1 MPFNVN
7 YNYPNFIYSR
17 KATSRIFPLGPSV
30 GPNVKKPRTTTFSN
44 TRTGGSSSC
53 SSSTSAFFIFVL
65 EISFIV
71 DSTEEEYRSILRG
84 PASFPY
90 HYFPSLS
97 AARNQNIVK
106 NTTAVRERGQKTR
119 FFKCFL
125 VVLWWKGKN
134 PISRRHKLIRSWLQ
148 PPWTL
153 CPFASYAQS
162 GVIVLKRRV
171 LVEKTSKGKRR
182 EKLVFACLF
191 KSINRRDGPHLSRSL
206 HSASFIFAYT
216 QFDNRDVAFLESFL
230 WLARSNL

>member
-1 MPFNVN
+1 MS
-7 YNYPNFIYSR
+7 SR
-17 KATSRIFPLGPSV
+17 CDWGVISVGKLRRQIMQRHSMLITPKFYLFYKTSIRIFSPLPL
-30 GPNVKKPRTTTFSN
+30 GPNVKKPRTLFST

-134 PISRRHKLIRSWLQ
+134 TISRRHKLIRSWLQ
-148 PPWTL
+148 PP
-153 CPFASYAQS
+153 
-162 GVIVLKRRV
+162 
-171 LVEKTSKGKRR
+171 
-182 EKLVFACLF
+182 
-191 KSINRRDGPHLSRSL
+191 
-206 HSASFIFAYT
+206 
-216 QFDNRDVAFLESFL
+216 
-230 WLARSNL
+230 